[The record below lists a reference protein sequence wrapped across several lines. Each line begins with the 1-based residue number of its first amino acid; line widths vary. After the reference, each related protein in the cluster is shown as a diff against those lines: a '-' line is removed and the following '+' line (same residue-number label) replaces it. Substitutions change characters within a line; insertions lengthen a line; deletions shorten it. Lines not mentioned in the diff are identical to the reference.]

1 MVHRSRVAPSVQTYE
16 CLTTQNYIK
25 ITHDQSYRIGL
36 VGNLSLVSHLVLEF
50 NPLIHCAEVAQN
62 VMSRLSFSPV
72 SCVCVCTRTHACAL
86 CACAVLDVYG

>member
-36 VGNLSLVSHLVLEF
+36 VGNIRLVSHFVLEF
-50 NPLIHCAEVAQN
+50 NPLIYCAKVAQNVN
-62 VMSRLSFSPV
+62 VMSRLSSSPV
-72 SCVCVCTRTHACAL
+72 SCACVCTRTHACA
-86 CACAVLDVYG
+86 VLDVYG